1 MTGETFFTEALAN
14 TPKDISIKVD
24 LSMRISD
31 KIAAALSAQGL
42 TQKDF
47 AKMMGKNEAEV
58 SRWLSGM
65 HNFTLATLAKISAA
79 LEIPLV
85 EV

>member
-1 MTGETFFTEALAN
+1 MTGETFFTEALDSI
-14 TPKDISIKVD
+14 PKDINIKVD

-65 HNFTLATLAKISAA
+65 HNFTLATIAKISAA
-79 LEIPLV
+79 LETPLV

>member
-1 MTGETFFTEALAN
+1 MTGETFFTEALASV
-14 TPKDISIKVD
+14 PKDVSIKVD

-31 KIAAALSAQGL
+31 KIAAALSSQGL

-65 HNFTLATLAKISAA
+65 HNFTLATIAKISAA

>member
-1 MTGETFFTEALAN
+1 MTGETFFTEALASV
-14 TPKDISIKVD
+14 PKDVSIKVD

-31 KIAAALSAQGL
+31 KIAAALSSQGL

>member
-1 MTGETFFTEALAN
+1 MTGETFITEALAN
-14 TPKDISIKVD
+14 IPKDVNIKVD

-31 KIAAALSAQGL
+31 KIAAALNAQGL

-65 HNFTLATLAKISAA
+65 HNFTLATIAKISAA
-79 LEIPLV
+79 LEVSII